1 MGYNLIELTVYNR
14 IFTDILQS
22 LASSGLYLAK
32 SAQLY
37 HSISLSHSYQPALLP
52 YYWLCLMQFWLL
64 DSCTIIWDDYRDM
77 DKTDLELQ
85 MLKEEGVS
93 EEAINAEMI
102 YYPEDDQE

>member
-1 MGYNLIELTVYNR
+1 
-14 IFTDILQS
+14 
-22 LASSGLYLAK
+22 
-32 SAQLY
+32 
-37 HSISLSHSYQPALLP
+37 
-52 YYWLCLMQFWLL
+52 
-64 DSCTIIWDDYRDM
+64 M